1 MRQHV
6 NIRGKVGVKTR
17 GLVRQF
23 QSELRLFMAHLI
35 KSDIKGYKIPVTA
48 MKISDRVSR
57 IIKRVDKGL
66 KLLLEC

>member
-1 MRQHV
+1 M
-6 NIRGKVGVKTR
+6 NIRVKTGVKTR
-17 GLVRQF
+17 GLVRQL

-35 KSDIKGYKIPVTA
+35 KSDIKGYKIPLIV
-48 MKISDRVSR
+48 MKVSARVSG